1 LDKSSDSFL
10 DAPEKSLVNNWD
22 RYESI
27 ETLAVKLNQ
36 PKLYTMSSKGI
47 TTEDI
52 AQVKYNEAQAYGF
65 TTDEYGTLK
74 TYLKNHKMKTEPSAI
89 STSPVSAGGKM
100 NLISKGAPLFMPH
113 NILCL
118 YQSKWLKEIPRL
130 CILERFQK
138 TEGQK
143 TSSIVL
149 IISPSVWLQVF
160 APVLL
165 LG

>member
-1 LDKSSDSFL
+1 M
-10 DAPEKSLVNNWD
+10 D

-52 AQVKYNEAQAYGF
+52 AQMKFNEAQAYGF

-89 STSPVSAGGKM
+89 STSPVSPGPVNGKIDQVS
-100 NLISKGAPLFMPH
+100 NKDTGPPY
-113 NILCL
+113 LCRTT
-118 YQSKWLKEIPRL
+118 SHVSS
-130 CILERFQK
+130 
-138 TEGQK
+138 EGNCSRK
-143 TSSIVL
+143 HHDCVY
-149 IISPSVWLQVF
+149 P
-160 APVLL
+160 
-165 LG
+165 